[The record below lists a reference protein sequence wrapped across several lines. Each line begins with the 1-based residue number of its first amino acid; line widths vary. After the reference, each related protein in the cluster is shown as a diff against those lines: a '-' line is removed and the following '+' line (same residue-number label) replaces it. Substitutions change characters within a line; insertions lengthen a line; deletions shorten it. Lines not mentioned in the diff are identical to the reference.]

1 MTEMIM
7 AIIKNCHSNRIY
19 LGIDPAK
26 EGAAIALQNG
36 RVIAAFLWKPAKR
49 SKKTVY
55 NVQYYNLLQS
65 KKSMIMLPRLSS
77 IGEYIGNQFE
87 KIDCLSLEDA
97 YFKPNPKV
105 TISVSKTA
113 GMICSPIEN
122 KHDLDSH
129 WVKASEWRHKV
140 LGLNPFTKRNEAK
153 LQSLKMMPVAIP
165 NLSIVLHKL
174 GNYDH
179 ITDASGVAY
188 WAYQKKL

>member
-1 MTEMIM
+1 MIM
-7 AIIKNCHSNRIY
+7 ATAKNCHSNKIY

-36 RVIAAFLWKPAKR
+36 RVIAAFLWKQAKR

-55 NVQYYNLLQS
+55 NLQYYNLQES
-65 KKSMIMLPRLSS
+65 KKTMVMLPRLSS
-77 IGEYIGNQFE
+77 IGKFIGEQFD

-97 YFKPNPKV
+97 YYRPNPKI

-113 GMICSPIEN
+113 GLLASPIEN
-122 KHDLDSH
+122 IHNTDSH

-140 LGLNPFTKRNEAK
+140 LGLNPFTKRKEAK
-153 LQSLKMMPVAIP
+153 FQSLKMMPVAIP

-174 GNYDH
+174 GTYDH